1 MRKDRRKKYYRDLQ
15 TGWMY
20 TIEHYKGLDAQKTS
34 LWKVKRFKGNETY
47 AYSSEAVNPWQGFRR
62 ANRLLDKLAKKWG
75 WERVV

>member
-1 MRKDRRKKYYRDLQ
+1 MRKDRRKKYYRDPQ

-20 TIEHYKGLDAQKTS
+20 TVEHYKGLDTQKAS
-34 LWKVKRFKGNETY
+34 LWKVKRFKGKETY
-47 AYSSEAVNPWQGFRR
+47 AYSSDAVNPWQGFRR